1 MDWKRERDALI
12 AQTFAFVQSVTAKRE
27 ETAGPEA
34 RLPPVTTL
42 QPPPPEV
49 GPVEAA
55 PVDPVKT
62 IEPPPSAFLPLP
74 IVHSEVQDEIRA
86 RIASF
91 RAHQERFNR
100 ERADYFS
107 ATLARLRAAIDE
119 TPTPRV

>member
-74 IVHSEVQDEIRA
+74 RTTAA
-86 RIASF
+86 RPCWPPG
-91 RAHQERFNR
+91 RYR
-100 ERADYFS
+100 
-107 ATLARLRAAIDE
+107 
-119 TPTPRV
+119 

>member
-1 MDWKRERDALI
+1 M
-12 AQTFAFVQSVTAKRE
+12 TAKRE

>member
-34 RLPPVTTL
+34 RLPPVTTF
-42 QPPPPEV
+42 QTPPPEG
-49 GPVEAA
+49 GPGEPA

-62 IEPPPSAFLPLP
+62 MEPPPSAFLLLP
-74 IVHSEVQDEIRA
+74 IVHSEVQDEISA

-91 RAHQERFNR
+91 RENRERFNR
-100 ERADYFS
+100 ARAD
-107 ATLARLRAAIDE
+107 
-119 TPTPRV
+119 

>member
-34 RLPPVTTL
+34 RLSPVTTL

-62 IEPPPSAFLPLP
+62 IEPPPSEL
-74 IVHSEVQDEIRA
+74 QDEIRA